1 MNKQRR
7 KELAKIVTAMENVS
21 TPVDIEELE
30 GIKSDIEMVLMD
42 EEFAFESMPE
52 GLQYS
57 MRGEA
62 SQEAQD
68 NMNEAIDAIDEFLS
82 QKDYCII
89 RPKKRDWY
97 LFLFY
102 IQRIMFPI
110 FFNSSV
116 SPDEESMTD
125 NKKYCFCLEAIFLIS
140 AFL

>member
-7 KELAKIVTAMENVS
+7 KELANIVIAMENVS

-30 GIKSDIEMVLMD
+30 GIKSDIESVLID

-68 NMNEAIDAIDEFLS
+68 NMNEAIDAIDEFIS
-82 QKDYCII
+82 DYEDYETDQIHDPEDDEKDI
-89 RPKKRDWY
+89 
-97 LFLFY
+97 
-102 IQRIMFPI
+102 
-110 FFNSSV
+110 
-116 SPDEESMTD
+116 ESEIED
-125 NKKYCFCLEAIFLIS
+125 RLQDLIS
-140 AFL
+140 EVVEYLETAAE

>member
-7 KELAKIVTAMENVS
+7 KELANIVIAMENVS

-30 GIKSDIEMVLMD
+30 GIKSDIESVLID

-68 NMNEAIDAIDEFLS
+68 NMNKAIDAIDEFIS
-82 QKDYCII
+82 DYEDYETDQIHDPEDDEKDI
-89 RPKKRDWY
+89 
-97 LFLFY
+97 
-102 IQRIMFPI
+102 
-110 FFNSSV
+110 
-116 SPDEESMTD
+116 ESEIED
-125 NKKYCFCLEAIFLIS
+125 RLQDLIS
-140 AFL
+140 EVVEYLETAAE

>member
-7 KELAKIVTAMENVS
+7 KELANIVTAMENVS

-68 NMNEAIDAIDEFLS
+68 NMNEAIDFIDEFIS
-82 QKDYCII
+82 DYEDYEIDQI
-89 RPKKRDWY
+89 HDPE
-97 LFLFY
+97 
-102 IQRIMFPI
+102 
-110 FFNSSV
+110 N
-116 SPDEESMTD
+116 DEEDIESEIED
-125 NKKYCFCLEAIFLIS
+125 RLQDLIS
-140 AFL
+140 EVVEYLETAAE

>member
-7 KELAKIVTAMENVS
+7 KELANIVTAMENVS

-30 GIKSDIEMVLMD
+30 GIKSDIESVLMD

-68 NMNEAIDAIDEFLS
+68 NMNEAIDAIDEFIS
-82 QKDYCII
+82 DYEDYETDQIH
-89 RPKKRDWY
+89 D
-97 LFLFY
+97 
-102 IQRIMFPI
+102 
-110 FFNSSV
+110 SED
-116 SPDEESMTD
+116 DEENIESEIED
-125 NKKYCFCLEAIFLIS
+125 RLQDLINEVVEYLEMA
-140 AFL
+140 AE